1 MNKIPVKSI
10 VFFFG
15 VVICFAVNAQPKWGL
30 RTGMNFNEITLEDAP
45 ALPLSYFRKNVGFHV
60 GGFGEFSLVK
70 NLYAHVELQYIQKGA
85 NSSDYDTT
93 PSTDTRI
100 NLHYVEAP
108 VLISYKIFKIINLEA
123 GPSISCLL
131 SATETPADSSKDL
144 DQIFSNDFD
153 FGLNGG
159 IRIAV
164 YKNVALWGRYYYGL
178 TRPATFSYLP
188 TTSYD
193 SKIKNF
199 QVGLG
204 YLF

>member
-1 MNKIPVKSI
+1 MKPIALLFSA
-10 VFFFG
+10 
-15 VVICFAVNAQPKWGL
+15 VICFAANAQPQWGL
-30 RTGMNFNEITLEDAP
+30 RAGMNFNEIDIGDTP
-45 ALPLSYFRKNVGFHV
+45 SISVGYFRKNVGFHV
-60 GGFGEFSLVK
+60 GGFGEFGLIK
-70 NLYAHVELQYIQKGA
+70 NLSAHVGLQYIQKGA
-85 NSSDYDTT
+85 NSSDYDTR
-93 PSTDTRI
+93 PSTNTRI
-100 NLHYVEAP
+100 NLHYIEAP

-159 IRIAV
+159 MRIAV
-164 YKNVALWGRYYYGL
+164 YKNVALWARYYYGL

-193 SKIKNF
+193 SKIKNL